1 MAESRGLD
9 SRDPLLGGTGGRGL
23 VREIEGLMIQVK
35 ENNLL
40 PLLRRCLPLLLYLR
54 HRLTEV

>member
-9 SRDPLLGGTGGRGL
+9 SRDPLLSGTGGRGL

-35 ENNLL
+35 ENNLF
-40 PLLRRCLPLLLYLR
+40 PLLRRCLCLLLYL
-54 HRLTEV
+54 